1 MKKRCPRLAFL
12 AIFAVGPRAFAQA
25 TTELVSADSA
35 GTIGDKW
42 SAVDSPPHPTYCGM
56 STSGDG
62 QFIAFASYASNLV
75 AGDTNGIWDVFVR
88 DRATGVTE
96 RVSVDSTGVE
106 GTYYSWQ
113 PSISSDG
120 HFVAFSS
127 GANNLVAGDTNNAFD
142 IFVHDRSTGSTERV
156 SVDSSGG
163 EANGSSQWPSI
174 SSDGRY
180 VAFASDASN
189 LVAGD
194 SNGKRDIY
202 VHDRQTGTTERVS
215 VDSSAVEG
223 NGDSGY
229 GGVGGNGGL
238 AISGNGFVVA
248 FASTASNLVAGDTNG
263 ASDVFV
269 RDRVSGTTERVSVDS
284 SSAQAD
290 ASSSGTSLS
299 FDGSIVAF
307 DSDATN
313 LVAGDTNGRR
323 DVFVRD
329 RLQGTTERDSVDSFG
344 AQGISS
350 PYPWDE
356 RIGSYAPAISA
367 DGNSVSF
374 VSDANNLV
382 LNDNWGPDVFAHD
395 RDTGY
400 TEKVSVDSAG
410 ASGTQSSRWGSISG
424 DGNVVTFASLAPN
437 LVPGDTNGEFDV
449 FARKRW
455 VIDATSTAYG
465 QGLAGTNGEPKLT
478 PRGRPVLGTT
488 LDVDISNSSGA
499 ISFGMVFVGFQRAQW
514 HTSWGGDLL
523 VAPTLALLV
532 GLPTGGTTM
541 TGPIANDESLA
552 GLLVDLQ
559 VLEHDPGALRG
570 VSFSSGLE
578 LTLGR

>member
-1 MKKRCPRLAFL
+1 MKKYCLRLAFL
-12 AIFAVGPRAFAQA
+12 AIVAVGPRAFAQA

-42 SAVDSPPHPTYCGM
+42 SAVDSPPHPIYCGM
-56 STSGDG
+56 SASGDG
-62 QFIAFASYASNLV
+62 QYIAFASYASNLV
-75 AGDTNGIWDVFVR
+75 VGDTNGIWDVFVR
-88 DRATGVTE
+88 DRSTGVTE
-96 RVSVDSTGVE
+96 RVSVDSSGVE

-120 HFVAFSS
+120 RFVAFSS
-127 GANNLVAGDTNNAFD
+127 GASNLVAGDTNNAFD
-142 IFVHDRSTGSTERV
+142 VFVHDRSTGGTDRISL
-156 SVDSSGG
+156 DSSGN

-174 SSDGRY
+174 SSDGRFVAFSSDASNLVAGDSNGKRDVFVRDLQTGTTERVSVDSSTAQGDGDSGY
-180 VAFASDASN
+180 GGFAISGNGLVVAFASDASN

-194 SNGKRDIY
+194 SNGKRD
-202 VHDRQTGTTERVS
+202 
-215 VDSSAVEG
+215 
-223 NGDSGY
+223 
-229 GGVGGNGGL
+229 
-238 AISGNGFVVA
+238 
-248 FASTASNLVAGDTNG
+248 
-263 ASDVFV
+263 VFV
-269 RDRVSGTTERVSVDS
+269 HDRVSGATERMSVDS
-284 SSAQAD
+284 AGTQSD
-290 ASSSGTSLS
+290 ASSGGASLS
-299 FDGSIVAF
+299 ADGSIVAF

-313 LVAGDTNGRR
+313 LVGNDTNGKR

-329 RLQGTTERDSVDSFG
+329 RPSGAVERVSVDSFG

-356 RIGSYAPAISA
+356 SIGSYAPTIST
-367 DGNSVSF
+367 DGNSVAF
-374 VSDANNLV
+374 MSDAGNLV
-382 LNDNWGPDVFAHD
+382 LNDNWVPDVFAHD

-410 ASGTQSSRWGSISG
+410 VSGTQSSRWGSISG
-424 DGNVVTFASLAPN
+424 DGNVVAFASLAPN
-437 LVPGDTNGEFDV
+437 LVAGDTNGAFDV
-449 FARKRW
+449 FVRNRW

-465 QGLAGTNGEPKLT
+465 QGLAGTNGEPSLT
-478 PRGRPVLGTT
+478 PRARPVLGTT

-523 VAPTLALLV
+523 VVPTLALLV
-532 GLPTGGTTM
+532 GLPTGGTTL
-541 TGPIANDESLA
+541 TGPIPNDESLA
-552 GLLVDLQ
+552 GLFVDLQ